1 MCGVFGLLLDEE
13 ERFPAALAATCSNML
28 AHRGPDDEGWL
39 IGCKS
44 EIEFLRS
51 VGTDVVADLIFLHR
65 RLAIID
71 VSTDGRQ
78 PMSSADR
85 RFSIIFN
92 GEIYNYIE
100 LKRELER
107 IGYGFTTKT
116 DTEVLLTA
124 YRAWG
129 SGVLTRLVGMFAF
142 AILDRAT
149 DEVFL
154 ARDPFGIKPL
164 YYSKWNGGFAF
175 CSEIGPLLELP
186 PVSRAGHPQSYYE
199 FLRSGLTDHK
209 RDTMFRDVKQLPPAS
224 FMRIERGTSKILE
237 ETRYWRIKDTGQCK
251 DSVDTAADTVRQM
264 FDRNIKLHLRSDVPL
279 GTALSGGI
287 DSSSITCA
295 AATNLADPGT
305 LNCFSYIAED
315 TRLSEETWVDKV
327 VAHAKTNCHKVF
339 VRSEAVVQD
348 LQDLISLQ
356 GEPFGGTGIF
366 AQNRV
371 FKAAKSAGMKVML
384 DGQGADEMLGGYG
397 NYQGVRL
404 ASTLRSADWQAL
416 KGFIFRS
423 PHQLSAS
430 KFAMLAFAWDDLT
443 GGLGRD
449 VFQNLAGR
457 SFVRSGGSVSSWM
470 DRRWVAGHVDPI
482 PRERPE
488 PGETRLHQRLRED
501 VSLKGL
507 PRLLRYED
515 RNSMHYSIES
525 RVPFL
530 TTEFASYVLSLP
542 EHYLIDRNWMTKSI
556 FRKAMKGLVP
566 SEVLGRV
573 DKLGFTS
580 PERAWILTNRTWARQ
595 VLESETAHSLPGLK
609 RQKIRD
615 EFDAICSGRRPY
627 NGRFWRILNV
637 IEWARMFK
645 VSL

>member
-1 MCGVFGLLLDEE
+1 MCGVFGVLLDEE
-13 ERFPAALAATCSNML
+13 ERFPASFAATCSKML

-39 IGCKS
+39 IGRQS
-44 EIEFLRS
+44 NIEFLRS
-51 VGTDVVADLIFLHR
+51 VNTDVVADLIFMHR

-71 VSTDGRQ
+71 ISAGGRQ
-78 PMSSADR
+78 PMTSADGQ
-85 RFSIIFN
+85 FSIIFN
-92 GEIYNYIE
+92 GEIYNYVE

-129 SGVLTRLVGMFAF
+129 SGALTRLVGMFAF
-142 AILDRAT
+142 AIFDRVT
-149 DEVFL
+149 NEVFL

-164 YYSKWNGGFAF
+164 YYSKCNGGFAF

-186 PVSRAGHPQSYYE
+186 RVSRTGHEQSYYE

-224 FMRIERGTSKILE
+224 FMRISRNASKILE
-237 ETRYWRIKDTGQCK
+237 ETHYWQITGTGQCT
-251 DSVDTAADTVRQM
+251 DSIETAADTVRQM

-295 AATNLADPGT
+295 AAANLSDPRD
-305 LNCFSYIAED
+305 LNCFSYIAAQESF
-315 TRLSEETWVDKV
+315 SEEKWVDKV
-327 VAHAKTNCHKVF
+327 ARHAKTNCHKIYMN
-339 VRSEAVVQD
+339 SEAVVQD
-348 LQDLISLQ
+348 LQNLIKLQ

-371 FKAAKSAGMKVML
+371 FRAAKSAGMKVML

-397 NYQGVRL
+397 RYQGVRL
-404 ASTLRSADWQAL
+404 ASVVQGADWKAL
-416 KGFIFRS
+416 TGFVFRS
-423 PHQLSAS
+423 QRYLSAS
-430 KFAMLAFAWDDLT
+430 KFAMLAFAWDELT
-443 GGLGRD
+443 GGMGRRL
-449 VFQNLAGR
+449 FQNLAGG
-457 SFVRSGGSVSSWM
+457 SFVRSGGSVSAWM
-470 DRRWVAGHVDPI
+470 DNSWVASHIDPT
-482 PRERPE
+482 PRERPRS
-488 PGETRLHQRLRED
+488 GETRLHRRLRED
-501 VSLKGL
+501 VSVKGL

-530 TTEFASYVLSLP
+530 TTEFVGYVLSLP
-542 EHYLIDRNWMTKSI
+542 EHYLIDRSWATKSI
-556 FRKAMKGLVP
+556 FRKALQGLVP
-566 SEVLGRV
+566 SDVLGRV

-580 PERAWILTNRTWARQ
+580 PEKTWILSNRTWAKQ

-609 RQKIRD
+609 HRKVIED
-615 EFDAICSGRRPY
+615 FDAICTGTQPY
-627 NGRFWRILNV
+627 NGRVWRILNV
-637 IEWARMFK
+637 IEWARSFD
-645 VSL
+645 VTF